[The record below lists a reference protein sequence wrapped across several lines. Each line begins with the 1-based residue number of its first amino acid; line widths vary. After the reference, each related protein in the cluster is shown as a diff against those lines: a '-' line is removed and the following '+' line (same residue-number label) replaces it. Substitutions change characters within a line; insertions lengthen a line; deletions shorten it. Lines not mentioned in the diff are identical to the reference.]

1 MAKNP
6 SQVGASAIWDGPSK
20 PTNLVPGN
28 SFGPNGM
35 KVSQAPVAYKPGP
48 VSSRAQSQQGG
59 NVGALRN
66 YAKYDNPTAK

>member
-35 KVSQAPVAYKPGP
+35 KVSQAPVSA
-48 VSSRAQSQQGG
+48 RAQSQQGG